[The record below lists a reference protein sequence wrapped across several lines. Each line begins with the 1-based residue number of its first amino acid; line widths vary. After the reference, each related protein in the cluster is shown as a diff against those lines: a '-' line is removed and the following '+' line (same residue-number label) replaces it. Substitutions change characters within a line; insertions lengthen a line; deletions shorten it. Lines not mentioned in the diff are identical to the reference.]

1 MLLIGSGA
9 PLRNAI
15 LVKTVL
21 LLELTRGILMDLY
34 WLSRGNY
41 AVTPCMIWIV
51 IHLAIILR
59 GWYLWRQAET
69 ETGSEPRT
77 AESF

>member
-34 WLSRGNY
+34 WLSRGY
-41 AVTPCMIWIV
+41 HAGPP
-51 IHLAIILR
+51 A
-59 GWYLWRQAET
+59 
-69 ETGSEPRT
+69 
-77 AESF
+77 